1 MKSPSVYSS
10 MSEIRTCTEFSWLY
24 CSLEVMLL
32 LLYCKNQYNYALF
45 FQVLAGMNVYS
56 AEFERIK
63 EEYNV
68 RGYPTICYFESV
80 MFCYYL
86 RNHTLNYNCMF
97 LSSGQALNL
106 VLLL

>member
-1 MKSPSVYSS
+1 M
-10 MSEIRTCTEFSWLY
+10 F
-24 CSLEVMLL
+24 
-32 LLYCKNQYNYALF
+32 LLYCKNQYGYALF

-80 MFCYYL
+80 MFCYYF

-97 LSSGQALNL
+97 LSSRARTKPCFVALTGKESSCSTL
-106 VLLL
+106 RTMVLLQQT

>member
-1 MKSPSVYSS
+1 VF
-10 MSEIRTCTEFSWLY
+10 C
-24 CSLEVMLL
+24 
-32 LLYCKNQYNYALF
+32 F

-80 MFCYYL
+80 IFCYSL
-86 RNHTLNYNCMF
+86 GNHTLNYNCMF
-97 LSSGQALNL
+97 LSSRQGLNL